1 MPSHKVHAI
10 VGKLVCG
17 FSAKEI
23 DKLVDKKYHHDLSR
37 ISCREFFNQA
47 SIIYK
52 KYGEKGICYFALHH
66 YLDKLV
72 SIMKGKIEVK
82 IASSFPLSFLHSR
95 EILLPYEDLEKYL
108 KNLINDIRTGLSNE
122 ISVLSLLTIH
132 EQLLDDPR
140 LQKYKFYKKYPRLKE
155 DSELLKVLIEN
166 DIDEIIRDYSL
177 IFRRAGYSRRDAKKK
192 ASLLFEIA
200 SGYEDAIKNAKENYE
215 SDNEFMTFLN
225 AVKQGIREAYEGILT
240 NANKIVCILLIED
253 TQYWKKYFG
262 QLYNKI
268 LNIINCNK
276 I

>member
-82 IASSFPLSFLHSR
+82 IA
-95 EILLPYEDLEKYL
+95 LPYEDLEKYL
-108 KNLINDIRTGLSNE
+108 KNLISDIRTGLSNE

-177 IFRRAGYSRRDAKKK
+177 IFRRAGYSRRDAKRK

-200 SGYEDAIKNAKENYE
+200 SECGDAIKNAKENYE